1 MGAFSRRGAHYRSS
15 MARRRCRAAA
25 GCRRPVLLRSQPRTV
40 PRSSGKILWVKE
52 VTGPINGGPAVYE
65 VNRREYVAVCVGTPT
80 SGRGETAT
88 SQSAGE
94 YVVFALPAAARAS
107 RPQ

>member
-1 MGAFSRRGAHYRSS
+1 

-52 VTGPINGGPAVYE
+52 
-65 VNRREYVAVCVGTPT
+65 
-80 SGRGETAT
+80 
-88 SQSAGE
+88 QSAGE